1 MLLFSASSFTLAPE
15 SRRLARERRNGKQR
29 LKASLVEAFFIRVIL
44 QVVSVLAAFA
54 HPSHVLMYAPEDL
67 LFCRLDTT

>member
-15 SRRLARERRNGKQR
+15 IRRLARERRNGKQR
-29 LKASLVEAFFIRVIL
+29 LKASLVEAFFIRVVL

-54 HPSHVLMYAPEDL
+54 L
-67 LFCRLDTT
+67 LPR

>member
-15 SRRLARERRNGKQR
+15 LRRLARERRNGKQR

-54 HPSHVLMYAPEDL
+54 L
-67 LFCRLDTT
+67 LPR